1 MALEVLLWPDVVVA
15 SNVLL
20 LGVLYLQ
27 ESSLISQHVHQQGQ
41 SSAKDVQLAGF
52 LTFSTTTEA
61 AKLVLS
67 TAAVAVL
74 TAAANAKFIG
84 PSAPSHAPR
93 GVSETRAVKW
103 SRRGASLRIL
113 ARLLPLTKMD
123 HRGAGCSIK
132 RAVGDFMRPSCRL
145 ARGALR
151 SSVSGTLFLQVGLA
165 RMQPVGAL
173 IC

>member
-1 MALEVLLWPDVVVA
+1 MA

-74 TAAANAKFIG
+74 TAAANAKFVG
-84 PSAPSHAPR
+84 PSAASHAPR
-93 GVSETRAVKW
+93 GVSEIRAVKW

-145 ARGALR
+145 ARGSIAEER
-151 SSVSGTLFLQVGLA
+151 SGTLFLSGWRGTTVCA
-165 RMQPVGAL
+165 GAL

>member
-1 MALEVLLWPDVVVA
+1 MA

-103 SRRGASLRIL
+103 SNHVKL
-113 ARLLPLTKMD
+113 ALPRCGSAGSGRDEPAPPRFLLS
-123 HRGAGCSIK
+123 RE
-132 RAVGDFMRPSCRL
+132 
-145 ARGALR
+145 
-151 SSVSGTLFLQVGLA
+151 
-165 RMQPVGAL
+165 
-173 IC
+173 